1 LEDGLSAKED
11 EIKQLLQ
18 PILKPLL
25 KLERA
30 VSMKQVASVDAR
42 ALHDMIEKPVESI
55 AMTQSFGIVDV
66 LHSLEEA
73 LEGGQL
79 EVEERKRRKA
89 TETIQSINAGM
100 LDTIRE
106 EYLTLQANIQETTR
120 QLKSRG
126 LIEKKETIDLSL
138 TETRTRKQS
147 ILTENRNLERRA
159 QELSKGVLK
168 QKNAVESQVLKL
180 ARQTIVISVE

>member
-1 LEDGLSAKED
+1 
-11 EIKQLLQ
+11 
-18 PILKPLL
+18 
-25 KLERA
+25 
-30 VSMKQVASVDAR
+30 
-42 ALHDMIEKPVESI
+42 
-55 AMTQSFGIVDV
+55 
-66 LHSLEEA
+66 
-73 LEGGQL
+73 
-79 EVEERKRRKA
+79 
-89 TETIQSINAGM
+89 M